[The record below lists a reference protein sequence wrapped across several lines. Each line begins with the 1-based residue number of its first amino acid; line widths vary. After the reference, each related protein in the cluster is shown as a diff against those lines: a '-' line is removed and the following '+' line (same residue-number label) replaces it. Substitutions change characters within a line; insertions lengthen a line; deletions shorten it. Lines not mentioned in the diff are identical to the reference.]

1 MKSET
6 PSTATPSVRP
16 PQVRLSRMMRCAGST
31 PSHFVRISFVDL
43 RGATRQHDLPCSE
56 VTDLK
61 KVTKRLLDLGIP
73 TLDVRFLTK
82 QLTAELRRI
91 DKQPPTELTDRTG
104 WHGRSFV
111 FPGVD
116 LGAAGERFLFE
127 GASPHAYTL
136 SVGSAGEWKN
146 GLGEALS
153 RSPTHVFAMAAALAG
168 PLLRFSGL
176 PGDVVFLFTRDA
188 YPSAVTVMQAA
199 SSVCTGAPVGAG
211 ERRIEPPYPSD
222 MEERLFADLPRLLRE
237 DSDAAELLEQVTGRR
252 LGYSRRKEGAVSG
265 SSRSNAAVPRS
276 LILATLDE
284 GRDGGRLGACHRG
297 APDRLVMIVPGH
309 PSATELAACHSF
321 ERAARQVASVCGR
334 HAGHALRAFVA
345 KVVAD
350 VDHVGQR
357 IDREIRSFRSAV
369 KSERALSEEE
379 ARALTAFG
387 MVAATGVLAAEWGL
401 VPWSKDQCIESC
413 RHMALGHFR
422 LRAEADDEPDLA
434 SIRAAALDDTRF
446 PVVEDKQKLDPT
458 AASDPWGIRRTF
470 GGRLHLLVARD
481 RLVDLVGS
489 KESADALASRLA
501 GRDGLVLK
509 GSDDRVFR
517 QVSVSGWPGGGG
529 RQSWLCLD
537 VDLLIRGA
545 EPADP
550 QICFA
555 PIAPVQGPRP
565 PGHTKPGVSPASLI
579 GGRLIKGTYA
589 RTDKA
594 VAKSL
599 RQLKKDIK
607 RDMESR
613 QIRVAIRK
621 KRLPMKGASADA
633 HDRRGS

>member
-1 MKSET
+1 MKSEIPSADT
-6 PSTATPSVRP
+6 PSARP
-16 PQVRLSRMMRCAGST
+16 PLVRLSRMMRCADST
-31 PSHFVRISFVDL
+31 ARDFVRISFVDL
-43 RGATRQHDLPCSE
+43 RGTARQDDLPCSE

-61 KVTKRLLDLGIP
+61 KVVKKLLDLGIP
-73 TLDVRFLTK
+73 TFDVGSLTK
-82 QLTAELRRI
+82 QLAAELKRI

-111 FPGVD
+111 LPGVD
-116 LGAAGERFLFE
+116 LGAAGERVLFE
-127 GASPHAYTL
+127 GASPHAYTIN
-136 SVGSAGEWKN
+136 VGTAGEWKN
-146 GLGEALS
+146 GLGEALG

-188 YPSAVTVMQAA
+188 YSSAVTVMQAA

-211 ERRIEPPYPSD
+211 ECRIEPPYPSD
-222 MEERLFADLPRLLRE
+222 MEERLFVDLPRLLRE
-237 DSDAAELLEQVTGRR
+237 DSDAAELLEQVAGQR
-252 LGYSRRKEGAVSG
+252 LGYSRRKEGAGSG
-265 SSRSNAAVPRS
+265 SSRSNTAVPRS

-284 GRDGGRLGACHRG
+284 GRDGGCLGACHRG

-309 PSATELAACHSF
+309 PSATELAACQSF
-321 ERAARQVASVCGR
+321 ERAADQVASVCGR

-350 VDHVGQR
+350 VDHVAER
-357 IDREIRSFRSAV
+357 IDREIRSFLSAV
-369 KSERALSEEE
+369 KSERPLSEEE

-387 MVAATGVLAAEWGL
+387 MVAAAGVLAAEWGL

-413 RHMALGHFR
+413 RHMALGNFR
-422 LRAEADDEPDLA
+422 LHTEADDEPDLA

-470 GGRLHLLVARD
+470 GGRLHLLVAHD

-509 GSDDRVFR
+509 GSDGRLFR

-529 RQSWLCLD
+529 RQPCLCLD
-537 VDLLIRGA
+537 IALLTGGA
-545 EPADP
+545 KPSDP

-555 PIAPVQGPRP
+555 P
-565 PGHTKPGVSPASLI
+565 
-579 GGRLIKGTYA
+579 
-589 RTDKA
+589 
-594 VAKSL
+594 
-599 RQLKKDIK
+599 
-607 RDMESR
+607 MESVQWPQLQGGITPGEGR
-613 QIRVAIRK
+613 PTLLGNGLGKVLNPRSMKVVRGPSVILEKAK
-621 KRLPMKGASADA
+621 KPSQLMSMIPKNHSR
-633 HDRRGS
+633 